1 MVFSLFNMVELAPKV
16 VAATVK
22 STKTAPVT
30 KAVAAAPVKPAQT
43 QPKKKWIWFSKP
55 IILNNSTL
63 YTNTTSYNIFT

>member
-43 QPKKKWIWFSKP
+43 QPKKK
-55 IILNNSTL
+55 
-63 YTNTTSYNIFT
+63 